1 MNNHEANELA
11 MKMIR
16 NVNGEY
22 YPWSPSNLS
31 DALGDISPKELTRI
45 SEMLMSGES
54 MNAGAEILDIVYA
67 RYWKWAK
74 REAESI
80 LYEKDQTEVEDR
92 LSGRGTR

>member
-1 MNNHEANELA
+1 MSDHEANELA

-16 NVNGEY
+16 DVNGGY

-45 SEMLMSGES
+45 SEMLMAGES

-74 REAESI
+74 REAEYI
-80 LYEKDQTEVEDR
+80 LYEKPD
-92 LSGRGTR
+92 